1 MADEEKREES
11 VPQEEKP
18 VAEPSVTDADLASAY
33 DSDQQV
39 QEKVETEPKEEPEV
53 KTEPKEEVAEPVTG
67 EPTDNAERSRLGRRL
82 KTIEEKFDAFL
93 SKLENQQPQ
102 AKPQENVTYDDHYIQ
117 SQIDAA
123 VERGELPATIVT
135 PQDQYV
141 VNRFVNGLQSFIGNK
156 YAVSYINTLKSPN
169 LKGDTP
175 DDIHAEVVAE
185 LQNVESP
192 FNLKRYNNPQLDA
205 QLNYLEAKNS
215 ILQKK
220 LSNVKTD
227 KSVFKG
233 KPPDAPPT
241 GTSVSTRT
249 TTAQYEM
256 PKLDEASQDFIKRTG
271 MSDESVAKALKS
283 EMPYHLRGMR

>member
-18 VAEPSVTDADLASAY
+18 VAETSVTDADLASAY

-53 KTEPKEEVAEPVTG
+53 KLEPKEEVAEQVTE
-67 EPTDNAERSRLGRRL
+67 EPTDNAERSRLGRRM
-82 KTIEEKFDAFL
+82 KNIEEKFDAFL
-93 SKLENQQPQ
+93 SKLETQQPQ
-102 AKPQENVTYDDHYIQ
+102 AKPQENVIYDNHYIQ

-220 LSNVKTD
+220 LSSVKTD

-249 TTAQYEM
+249 AAVNNDLPQ
-256 PKLDEASQDFIKRTG
+256 LDEASQDFIKKTG
-271 MSDESVAKALKS
+271 MSVESVVKALKS
-283 EMPYHLRGMR
+283 EMPLSLRGMR